1 MKSILLTSS
10 PSSSSTSTSSS
21 NSNNNLSL
29 LVGSSCSS
37 HNRKYKSDDD
47 DSVNE
52 TVVVVDKQEFTNKLL
67 SHSNSKS
74 QVIKSKIIAKD
85 NDKLRRSDNKN
96 IFSNADYERWQKKNN
111 NNLNGDVNSECFSLT
126 LENHPLIDNNSEIGN
141 ESDNESRGKIIAT
154 TNTVANTAAAAATTT
169 TKLINLRKKNGT
181 ALIFQKK
188 ISSQQQQKSNCEYQD
203 LEIESFKKRQ
213 SLQWPQKTLANNHNN
228 NKTRHY
234 SWYDACNYTR
244 EPIQEEFENSVSFSR
259 SILLQKFLQSRL
271 KKSINFLHNNR
282 VHLRILDSANA
293 RFFCSHLSSQHIMS

>member
-37 HNRKYKSDDD
+37 SNNIISKSHSRKYQNDDD
-47 DSVNE
+47 DKDKDNSVNE

-85 NDKLRRSDNKN
+85 NDKIRRSDNKN
-96 IFSNADYERWQKKNN
+96 IFSNTDYERWQKKIN
-111 NNLNGDVNSECFSLT
+111 NNLSDVNSDCLSLN
-126 LENHPLIDNNSEIGN
+126 LENHPLIDSNSEVVGN
-141 ESDNESRGKIIAT
+141 ESDNQSRGKINA
-154 TNTVANTAAAAATTT
+154 TAANSTAATTT

-181 ALIFQKK
+181 ALIFQRK
-188 ISSQQQQKSNCEYQD
+188 ISSQQQKSNCEYQD

-213 SLQWPQKTLANNHNN
+213 SLQWPQKTVANNHNN
-228 NKTRHY
+228 TKTRHY

-244 EPIQEEFENSVSFSR
+244 EPIEEEFENSVSKIYFC
-259 SILLQKFLQSRL
+259 L
-271 KKSINFLHNNR
+271 KAK
-282 VHLRILDSANA
+282 
-293 RFFCSHLSSQHIMS
+293 